1 MGRKTW
7 DSIPAKFRPLP
18 GRLNVVLTRNATLTG
33 AQANDENGMIEV
45 FGDLEMAL
53 MSLARNQKV
62 NEVFIIGGA
71 SIYE

>member
-7 DSIPAKFRPLP
+7 DSIPPKFRPLH

>member
-18 GRLNVVLTRNATLTG
+18 GRLNVVLTRNAALTG